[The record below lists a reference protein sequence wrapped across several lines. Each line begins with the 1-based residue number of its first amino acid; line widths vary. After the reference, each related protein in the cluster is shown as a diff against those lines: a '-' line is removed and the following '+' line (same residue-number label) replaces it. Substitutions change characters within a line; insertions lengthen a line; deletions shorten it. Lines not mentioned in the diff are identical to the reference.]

1 MSKVS
6 INRPTFSE
14 SWYRVANQTPRLHPA
29 VHVRRQLYRGIIWFI
44 LQDPANCRYFRV
56 SEAAYHFIAMLDGR
70 RTVSRV
76 WRVCLER
83 FGDAAPTQGEVIQL
97 LCQLHESNLLQGS
110 LAPDAEAL
118 FKRYQKRVWRD
129 VRSSFGN
136 IFFIRFPLWDPDRFL
151 DRWVGVVGQ
160 LFSRFG
166 LVLWVGLLV
175 AGFLSIAN
183 HLGTLAAKA
192 PDALNPEN
200 LPLLYAA
207 IVIVKLFHE
216 FGHAFACKYFGS
228 KTGSGGEVH
237 QMGLTLLFFTPLPY
251 VDASSAWALR
261 NKWHRITVGASGML
275 TELAIASIAAMLW
288 TQTAE
293 GSTLNAIAYN
303 IMLIASVSSLAF
315 NGNPFLRYDAYYIL
329 LDLLEIPN
337 LESRSKLYLGYL
349 VKHHVWGVDH
359 AADPSHT
366 AGERGWL
373 VFYAIASTVCR
384 VVIIGAIALMLMN
397 TFVTIGTVLV
407 AVLVIR
413 WLLMPAARFVRYLA
427 TSRELAQQRGRAV
440 ASSALCALVLFVAVG
455 WVNLPDRCQV
465 QGVVEPH
472 DYAVI
477 RMKTTGFVQNV
488 LKSGTRIGPEG
499 PILVSA
505 TNPDQE
511 TEKDQLLAEYRR
523 LRIKRQ
529 YAQTK
534 EAAAVQIVDEKIA
547 ALDEKIKRARQN
559 LADLTLRSPIQ
570 GIWVAPDADQLMAR
584 RLEQGHHIG
593 VVADL
598 DHLRIRAVA
607 NQQVASR
614 LIEDARSQVDIRVNN
629 RPDIEFSGT
638 IEKIIPAGQEQ
649 LPSAALGYAAGGMT
663 RIDLED
669 ATGRRAADPFFEILV
684 LPSSGAKV
692 ALRPG
697 QTMALRFETSP
708 KPLLVQGWRTLL
720 QLFQRRYQA

>member
-1 MSKVS
+1 MS
-6 INRPTFSE
+6 IDRPTFSE
-14 SWYRVANQTPRLHPA
+14 SWYRVSNLYPRLHPA

-76 WRVCLER
+76 WRVCLEH

-97 LCQLHESNLLQGS
+97 LCQLHESNLLQGN
-110 LAPDAEAL
+110 LAPNAEAL

-151 DRWVGVVGQ
+151 GRWVGVVGH

-175 AGFLSIAN
+175 AGLLSVAN
-183 HLGTLAAKA
+183 HLGTLAAMA
-192 PDALNPEN
+192 PDALNPKN

-216 FGHAFACKYFGS
+216 FGHAFACKYFGR

-288 TQTAE
+288 TQTAA

-349 VKHHVWGVDH
+349 VKRHLWGIDRAV
-359 AADPSHT
+359 DPSHT
-366 AGERGWL
+366 TGERGWL
-373 VFYAIASTVCR
+373 LFYAVASTACR
-384 VVIIGAIALMLMN
+384 VFILGAIALMLMN
-397 TFVTIGTVLV
+397 TFVTIGAVLV

-413 WLLMPAARFVRYLA
+413 WLLMPATRFVRFLA
-427 TSRELAQQRGRAV
+427 TSRELDRQRGRAV
-440 ASSALCALVLFVAVG
+440 VSSALCTLVLFVAIG
-455 WVNLPDRCQV
+455 WVNLPDRCQI

-477 RMKTTGFVQNV
+477 RMKTAGFVQGV
-488 LKSGTRIGPEG
+488 LDSGTRIEPDGT
-499 PILVSA
+499 ILVSA
-505 TNPDQE
+505 NNPDQE
-511 TEKDQLLAEYRR
+511 AEKDQLLAEYRR

-529 YAQTK
+529 SAQTK

-559 LADLTLRSPIQ
+559 LANLTLRSSIQ
-570 GIWVAPDADQLMAR
+570 GIWVAPDADRLKAR

-598 DHLRIRAVA
+598 DRLRIRAVA
-607 NQQVASR
+607 SQQVASR
-614 LIEDARSQVDIRVNN
+614 LIEDARPRVEIRVKN
-629 RPDIEFSGT
+629 RPDIEFTGT

-649 LPSAALGYAAGGMT
+649 LPSAALGYAGGGTT

-669 ATGRRAADPFFEILV
+669 ETGRRAADPFFEVFV
-684 LPSSGAKV
+684 LPSSSAKV
-692 ALRPG
+692 FLRPG
-697 QTMALRFETSP
+697 QTMALRFETTP

>member
-1 MSKVS
+1 MS
-6 INRPTFSE
+6 IDRPTFSE
-14 SWYRVANQTPRLHPA
+14 SWYRVSNLYPRLHPA

-97 LCQLHESNLLQGS
+97 LCQLHESNLLQGN
-110 LAPDAEAL
+110 LAPNAEAL

-151 DRWVGVVGQ
+151 GRWVGVVGH

-175 AGFLSIAN
+175 AGLLSVAN
-183 HLGTLAAKA
+183 HLGTLAAMA
-192 PDALNPEN
+192 PDALNPKN

-216 FGHAFACKYFGS
+216 FGHAFACKYFGR

-288 TQTAE
+288 TQTAA

-349 VKHHVWGVDH
+349 VKRHLWGIDRAV
-359 AADPSHT
+359 DPSHT
-366 AGERGWL
+366 TGERGWL
-373 VFYAIASTVCR
+373 LFYAVASTACR
-384 VVIIGAIALMLMN
+384 VFILGAIALMLMN
-397 TFVTIGTVLV
+397 TFVTIGAVLV

-413 WLLMPAARFVRYLA
+413 WLLMPATRFVRFLA
-427 TSRELAQQRGRAV
+427 TSRELDRQRGRAV
-440 ASSALCALVLFVAVG
+440 ASSALCALVLFVAIG
-455 WVNLPDRCQV
+455 WVNLPDRCQI

-477 RMKTTGFVQNV
+477 RMKTAGFVQGV
-488 LKSGTRIGPEG
+488 LDSGTRIEPDGA
-499 PILVSA
+499 ILVSA
-505 TNPDQE
+505 NNPDQE
-511 TEKDQLLAEYRR
+511 AEKDQLLAEYRR

-529 YAQTK
+529 SAQTK

-559 LADLTLRSPIQ
+559 LANLTLRSSIQ
-570 GIWVAPDADQLMAR
+570 GIWVAPEADRLKAR

-598 DHLRIRAVA
+598 DRLRIRAVA
-607 NQQVASR
+607 SQQVASR
-614 LIEDARSQVDIRVNN
+614 LIEDARPRVEIRVKN
-629 RPDIEFSGT
+629 RPDIEFTGT

-649 LPSAALGYAAGGMT
+649 LPSAALGYAGGGTT

-669 ATGRRAADPFFEILV
+669 ETGRRAADPFFEVFV
-684 LPSSGAKV
+684 LPSSSAKV
-692 ALRPG
+692 FLRPG
-697 QTMALRFETSP
+697 QTMALRFETTP

-720 QLFQRRYQA
+720 QLFQRRHQA

>member
-1 MSKVS
+1 MSEVS
-6 INRPTFSE
+6 IDRPTFSE
-14 SWYRVANQTPRLHPA
+14 SWYRVSNLYPRLHPA

-97 LCQLHESNLLQGS
+97 LCQLHESNLLQGN
-110 LAPDAEAL
+110 LAPNAEAL

-151 DRWVGVVGQ
+151 GRWVGVVGH

-166 LVLWVGLLV
+166 LVLWVGLFV
-175 AGFLSIAN
+175 AGLLSVAN
-183 HLGTLAAKA
+183 HLGTLAAMA
-192 PDALNPEN
+192 PDALNPKN

-216 FGHAFACKYFGS
+216 FGHAFACKYFGR

-288 TQTAE
+288 TQTAA

-349 VKHHVWGVDH
+349 VKRHLWGIDRAV
-359 AADPSHT
+359 DPSHT
-366 AGERGWL
+366 TGERGWL
-373 VFYAIASTVCR
+373 LFYAVASTACR
-384 VVIIGAIALMLMN
+384 VFILGAIALMLMN
-397 TFVTIGTVLV
+397 TFVTIGAVLV

-413 WLLMPAARFVRYLA
+413 WLLMPATRFVRFLA
-427 TSRELAQQRGRAV
+427 TSRELDRQRGRAV
-440 ASSALCALVLFVAVG
+440 ASSALCALVLFVAIG
-455 WVNLPDRCQV
+455 WVNLPDRCQI

-477 RMKTTGFVQNV
+477 RMKTAGFVQGV
-488 LKSGTRIGPEG
+488 LDSGTRIEPDGT
-499 PILVSA
+499 ILVSA
-505 TNPDQE
+505 NNPDQE
-511 TEKDQLLAEYRR
+511 AEKEQLLAEYRR

-529 YAQTK
+529 SAQTK

-559 LADLTLRSPIQ
+559 LANLTLRSSIQ
-570 GIWVAPDADQLMAR
+570 GIWVAPEADRLKAR

-598 DHLRIRAVA
+598 DRLRIRAVA
-607 NQQVASR
+607 SQQVASR
-614 LIEDARSQVDIRVNN
+614 LIEDARPRVEIRVKN
-629 RPDIEFSGT
+629 RPDIEFTGT

-649 LPSAALGYAAGGMT
+649 LPSAALGYAGGGTT

-669 ATGRRAADPFFEILV
+669 ETGRRAADPFFEVFV
-684 LPSSGAKV
+684 LPSSSAKV
-692 ALRPG
+692 FLRPG
-697 QTMALRFETSP
+697 QTMALRFETTP

-720 QLFQRRYQA
+720 QLFQRRHQA